1 MTVNHMRVT
10 SCGLGECIDKV
21 SQGSNFNSLHGV
33 LPPGKGIGLAC
44 GSYLSGAG
52 LPIYWNKMPHTSVD
66 LKIDRGGGVTAK
78 CMQIDI
84 GQGSDSVWL

>member
-1 MTVNHMRVT
+1 MANALGIDPAAYRKSILVDEYSMTVNHMRVT

-21 SQGSNFNSLHGV
+21 SKGSNFNSLHGV
-33 LPPGKGIGLAC
+33 LPPGKGLGLAC

-66 LKIDRGGGVTAK
+66 L
-78 CMQIDI
+78 
-84 GQGSDSVWL
+84 